1 MPVIVNEF
9 EVIADAP
16 AAQTGS
22 ATQPVAPSAAPAPP
36 PTPEA
41 VEQLM
46 RRALARRLRLLA
58 D

>member
-9 EVIADAP
+9 EVITEAP
-16 AAQTGS
+16 VAQTGS
-22 ATQPVAPSAAPAPP
+22 ATQPTPSPSPAPP
-36 PTPEA
+36 PAPEV

>member
-9 EVIADAP
+9 EVIAEAP

-22 ATQPVAPSAAPAPP
+22 APQPTPSPSPAPP
-36 PTPEA
+36 PAPEV

>member
-9 EVIADAP
+9 EVIAEAP

-22 ATQPVAPSAAPAPP
+22 ATQPTPSPSPALPPAP
-36 PTPEA
+36 EV